1 MEVNIRELL
10 EGLEDSSVPM
20 DDENIVSASRI
31 KELTRMKIESRNRK
45 THNGTR
51 KRIITFA
58 LAAALI
64 LSMGAVVYAVGEIY
78 EYRII
83 EDNRELIEQSERGAD
98 DVKSFYFGEYELI
111 PAGEALYLNN
121 DKGQSGVT
129 NFEYTVKGRNERVG
143 VSYYD
148 NGEIY
153 CMDARDLFSLDYSPH
168 QFPIDYFDE
177 KYPDREAYR
186 LKLIEAAPSC
196 IDKLN
201 EQGLIKHSSE
211 DIFKADILPIHVF
224 SGTCAEIRVLMN
236 DDTGYELWL
245 EPESYEIEGFMYYNV
260 EDTKLIRN
268 GFFPALKEDRLEEWW
283 AELMAQPSLG

>member
-20 DDENIVSASRI
+20 NDENVVSATRI
-31 KELTRMKIESRNRK
+31 KELTSMKIEPRNHK
-45 THNGTR
+45 PQKGTR

-58 LAAALI
+58 LAAALV
-64 LSMGAVVYAVGEIY
+64 LSMSVAVYAVGEIF
-78 EYRII
+78 EYRKI
-83 EDNRELIEQSERGAD
+83 EGDSNLSKQSEQGAED
-98 DVKSFYFGEYELI
+98 IKSFCFGEYELI
-111 PAGEALYLNN
+111 PCDEALYLDN

-129 NFEYTVKGRNERVG
+129 DFEYTVKGSGERVG

-148 NGEIY
+148 SGEIY
-153 CMDARDLFSLDYSPH
+153 CMDARNLFPLDYTPH
-168 QFPIDYFDE
+168 QFPFDYLEE

-186 LKLIEAAPSC
+186 LKLVEAAPGC
-196 IDKLN
+196 IDRLHD
-201 EQGLIKHSSE
+201 EGWIKHSSE

-224 SGTCAEIRVLMN
+224 AETYAEIRVLMN

-245 EPESYEIEGFMYYNV
+245 EPESFELEGFMYYNV
-260 EDTKLIRN
+260 EDTKLMRN

-283 AELMAQPSLG
+283 AELTANSVG

>member
-20 DDENIVSASRI
+20 NDENVVSASRI
-31 KELTRMKIESRNRK
+31 KELTRMKMEPRNHK
-45 THNGTR
+45 SYSGTR
-51 KRIITFA
+51 KRFITFA

-78 EYRII
+78 EYRKIS
-83 EDNRELIEQSERGAD
+83 ESRDLTKQSEQGAED
-98 DVKSFYFGEYELI
+98 IKAFYFGKYELI
-111 PAGEALYLNN
+111 PTEEALYLEN

-129 NFEYTVKGRNERVG
+129 NFEYAVKGSSERVG

-148 NGEIY
+148 SGEIY
-153 CMDARDLFSLDYSPH
+153 CMDARELFSLDYSPY
-168 QFPIDYFDE
+168 QFPFDYLNE

-186 LKLIEAAPSC
+186 LELIEVVPGC
-196 IDKLN
+196 IDKLY
-201 EQGLIKHSSE
+201 EQGWIKHSSK
-211 DIFKADILPIHVF
+211 DIFKADMLPDQVF
-224 SGTCAEIRVLMN
+224 WDTYAQIRVLMN

-245 EPESYEIEGFMYYNV
+245 EPESFELEGFMYYNV
-260 EDTKLIRN
+260 EDAKLMRN

-283 AELMAQPSLG
+283 EELMANSVG

>member
-20 DDENIVSASRI
+20 NDVNVVSATRI
-31 KELTRMKIESRNRK
+31 KELTKMKIEPRNRK
-45 THNGTR
+45 SYRGTR
-51 KRIITFA
+51 RRIITFA

-64 LSMGAVVYAVGEIY
+64 LSMGAVVYAVGEIF
-78 EYRII
+78 EYRKI
-83 EDNRELIEQSERGAD
+83 EGDSNLSKQSEQGAED
-98 DVKSFYFGEYELI
+98 IKSFCFGEYELI
-111 PAGEALYLNN
+111 PCDEALYLDN

-129 NFEYTVKGRNERVG
+129 DFEYTVKGSGERVG

-148 NGEIY
+148 SGEIY
-153 CMDARDLFSLDYSPH
+153 CMDARSLFPLDYTSH
-168 QFPIDYFDE
+168 QFPIDYLEE

-186 LKLIEAAPSC
+186 LKLVEAAPGC
-196 IDKLN
+196 IDRLHD
-201 EQGLIKHSSE
+201 EGWIKHSSE

-224 SGTCAEIRVLMN
+224 AETYAEIRVLMN

-245 EPESYEIEGFMYYNV
+245 EPESFELEGFMYYNV
-260 EDTKLIRN
+260 EDTKLMRN

-283 AELMAQPSLG
+283 AELTANSVG